1 MQMQAASDLLLS
13 SLAGPG
19 AEPSVS
25 GACSSSS
32 SSMGVLVIRD
42 TLQTSAAFMVHTLLR
57 RALQAGEKV
66 RGTATPCTNPWRHSD
81 NVPTGGGRVMQGVD
95 EGATHAGAAAV
106 CALAVEYV
114 P

>member
-66 RGTATPCTNPWRHSD
+66 RGT
-81 NVPTGGGRVMQGVD
+81 
-95 EGATHAGAAAV
+95 GAAAT
-106 CALAVEYV
+106 AVSPAAAAACRGQQHQPACPIVNLSNSITTLLGMMQGYG
-114 P
+114 